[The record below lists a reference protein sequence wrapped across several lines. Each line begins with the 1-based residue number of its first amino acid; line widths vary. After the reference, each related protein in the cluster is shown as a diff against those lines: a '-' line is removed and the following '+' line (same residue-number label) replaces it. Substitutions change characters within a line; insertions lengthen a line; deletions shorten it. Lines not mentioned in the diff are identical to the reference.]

1 MKIFIVKRTV
11 LLGVTFLA
19 TALSNDVLA
28 QACDELPNPQMGQVT
43 KTNNGYYPS
52 SATYSCDVGY
62 DLVGTATRTCDTEGA
77 WDGSAPACAPIVCDS
92 LQAPD
97 MGNVTLTN
105 GGRYP
110 SVANYSCDT
119 GYALTGTE
127 TQSCATNGSWDGS
140 APACAPIVC
149 DSLQAPDMGNV
160 TLTNGG
166 RYPSVANYSCDTG
179 YALTGTATQ
188 FCTANGGWD
197 DGSTPICEPIIL
209 SPTFV
214 VSAYV
219 KKDDIV
225 PIRILGNADVNV
237 RYIDKSS
244 ITLDGIHVAIKVKD
258 NGRERFRCSFNYI
271 NDDEFEDLTC
281 KFQTNIVACDEKV
294 PAVLK
299 GQLFNDG
306 TYIEAAKFLENN
318 TDICIDSSVE

>member
-1 MKIFIVKRTV
+1 MTVFKVKRTV

-19 TALSNDVLA
+19 MALSNDLLAQALSNDLLA

-43 KTNNGYYPS
+43 ETNGGNYPS
-52 SATYSCDVGY
+52 SATYSCDEGY
-62 DLVGTATRTCDTEGA
+62 DLIGTATRTCDTEGA
-77 WDGSAPACAPIVCDS
+77 WDGSAPSCEGIVCGL

-97 MGNVTLTN
+97 MGNITLSN
-105 GGRYP
+105 DGRYP
-110 SVANYSCDT
+110 SVAHYSCDT
-119 GYALTGTE
+119 GYALTG
-127 TQSCATNGSWDGS
+127 S
-140 APACAPIVC
+140 
-149 DSLQAPDMGNV
+149 
-160 TLTNGG
+160 
-166 RYPSVANYSCDTG
+166 
-179 YALTGTATQ
+179 ATQ
-188 FCTANGGWD
+188 YCTANGEWD

-219 KKDDIV
+219 NVKKNDIV

-237 RYIDKSS
+237 RDIDKSS
-244 ITLDGIHVAIKVKD
+244 ITLDGIHVTNKVKG

-299 GQLFNDG
+299 GKIFNDG